1 VQQSTNFRVLFH
13 IMNLASHDKVH
24 PQVNAIASA
33 TLMDIKSDLV
43 SKSKDA
49 ISREMVRRINDFYNH
64 PEQFKVIPS
73 PAIPDGSPIGM
84 DCLEYTN

>member
-1 VQQSTNFRVLFH
+1 
-13 IMNLASHDKVH
+13 MNLAAHDKVH
-24 PQVNAIASA
+24 PQVNAIASN
-33 TLMDIKSDLV
+33 TLMDIKSELV

-49 ISREMVRRINDFYNH
+49 IRKEMVRRIDNFYNH

-73 PAIPDGSPIGM
+73 PTIPDGSPIGM